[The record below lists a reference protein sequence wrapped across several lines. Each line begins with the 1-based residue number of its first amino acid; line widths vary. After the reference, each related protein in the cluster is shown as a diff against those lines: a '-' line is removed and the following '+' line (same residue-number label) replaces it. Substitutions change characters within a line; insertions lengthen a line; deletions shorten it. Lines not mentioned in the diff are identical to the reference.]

1 MMSNQEYVLYGLPE
15 GETRNYM
22 EEILLVTKSEQS
34 INTAKKIASDTFGWH
49 SLRIAIFNP
58 RKP

>member
-1 MMSNQEYVLYGLPE
+1 MYKEYVLYGLPE

-22 EEILLVTKSEQS
+22 EEILLVTKSEQ
-34 INTAKKIASDTFGWH
+34 NADTAKKIASESYGWH
-49 SLRIAIFNP
+49 SLRIAVFNP